1 MSLFQPSTSDFHS
14 LKSTPKTI
22 LITGGSS
29 GIGLATANL
38 LSSLNPSHNLILLD
52 LQPPPSTFGHAPSRT
67 LHLQCNVTSWA
78 SQRDAFERAHKHFGR
93 IDSVFVN
100 AGIME
105 YRDQLFTDELDSNGK
120 LAQPDHRT
128 LTVDLNAA
136 VDTTKLAIHYLKK
149 NGKEGGNIIL
159 TASIAGYLGF
169 TGAPLYTAAKHGV
182 VGLVRCLKAEVAKVN
197 IAISC
202 VAPGIT
208 VTPLLN
214 ATDGVPNGH
223 SAEAKAQQMAASG
236 VAINRVESVALA
248 VCFLLNEGTKV
259 SLVILKPRRRVIG
272 GSTLT

>member
-1 MSLFQPSTSDFHS
+1 
-14 LKSTPKTI
+14 
-22 LITGGSS
+22 
-29 GIGLATANL
+29 
-38 LSSLNPSHNLILLD
+38 
-52 LQPPPSTFGHAPSRT
+52 
-67 LHLQCNVTSWA
+67 
-78 SQRDAFERAHKHFGR
+78 
-93 IDSVFVN
+93 
-100 AGIME
+100 ME
-105 YRDQLFTDELDSNGK
+105 YRDQLFTDELDSDGK

-149 NGKEGGNIIL
+149 NGKQGGNIIL

-197 IAISC
+197 ISISC

-214 ATDGVPNGH
+214 AAEDV
-223 SAEAKAQQMAASG
+223 SAGRSPEAKAQQMAAAG
-236 VAINRVESVALA
+236 VAVNRVESVALA

-259 SLVILKPRRRVIG
+259 SLTILNHNDV
-272 GSTLT
+272 GSEIHANVRF